1 MFCIYFVRHRELIVL
16 YFKTLDWG
24 MSTTI
29 SGKHLELNC
38 LREEALMLNP
48 FQQKP
53 NNKVN
58 SCNYQPTLF
67 MSELSKG
74 TMGTHFLSWNW
85 LHEWNSHHESLGLFQ
100 CTIVI
105 MKSEDNN
112 CCKNTE
118 SPFPKRS
125 TLLCDDARGKGSW
138 LSLLSDQ

>member
-1 MFCIYFVRHRELIVL
+1 
-16 YFKTLDWG
+16 

-74 TMGTHFLSWNW
+74 TMGTHFLS
-85 LHEWNSHHESLGLFQ
+85 
-100 CTIVI
+100 
-105 MKSEDNN
+105 
-112 CCKNTE
+112 
-118 SPFPKRS
+118 
-125 TLLCDDARGKGSW
+125 
-138 LSLLSDQ
+138 